1 MVELLRLQEVFIRMK
16 EAGLNKVEPH
26 KYCLFPQH
34 VSYLGH
40 LVSDGGISTDIS
52 RKDTRC
58 KGWNLRNLRN
68 FLYVSSSNDFL
79 I

>member
-40 LVSDGGISTDIS
+40 LVSDGGISTDPVKIHAV
-52 RKDTRC
+52 KDGIYATFETSC
-58 KGWNLRNLRN
+58 T
-68 FLYVSSSNDFL
+68 
-79 I
+79 